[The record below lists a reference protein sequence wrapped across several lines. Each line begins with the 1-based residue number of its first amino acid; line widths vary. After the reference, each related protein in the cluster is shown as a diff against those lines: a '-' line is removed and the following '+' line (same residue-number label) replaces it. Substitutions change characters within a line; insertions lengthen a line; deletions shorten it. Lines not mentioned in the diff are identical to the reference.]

1 MESKHVCKKCHRELP
16 DGFKKDI
23 CEYCE
28 NKGIAKFQNFCKGTA
43 AVAVTVA
50 STVLSVFFFSNK
62 E

>member
-23 CEYCE
+23 CEHCE

-43 AVAVTVA
+43 AVAVTEHQQ
-50 STVLSVFFFSNK
+50 F
-62 E
+62 

>member
-1 MESKHVCKKCHRELP
+1 MESKRVCKKCQRELP

-28 NKGIAKFQNFCKGTA
+28 NKGIVKGQNFLKAAA
-43 AVAVTVA
+43 AVAATC
-50 STVLSVFFFSNK
+50 LSFLFFSNK